1 MAVKIRLSRH
11 GRKKR
16 AIYDIVVADARAPRD
31 GKFIEKLG
39 QYNPNVTPAGLTLDN
54 ARALHWLM
62 VGALPTDTTRKILSV
77 EGIMHQKHLQI
88 GVVKGAI
95 SQEDA
100 DAKQEAWLAA
110 KAVAREAR
118 VAKLNTGKADIKNA
132 ALAAET
138 KKKES
143 ALAKKAEAEQAL
155 IAASEAAE
163 AAKNAP
169 VVEEVAEEVAE
180 MDVAAEE
187 VAVEAITEEV
197 KVSIEEVPVEAVVKE
212 TPTAEA
218 ETTEE

>member
-39 QYNPNVTPAGLTLDN
+39 QYNPNVTPAGLILN
-54 ARALHWLM
+54 NERALHWLM
-62 VGALPTDTTRKILSV
+62 VGGLPTDTTRKILSV
-77 EGIMHQKHLQI
+77 EGLMYQKHLQV

-100 DAKQEAWLAA
+100 DKKHAAWLEA
-110 KAVAREAR
+110 KAKSRDERLV
-118 VAKLNTGKADIKNA
+118 KLNSGKTDLKNA

-138 KKKES
+138 KKKE
-143 ALAKKAEAEQAL
+143 AVLAKKAEAEQAL
-155 IAASEAAE
+155 IAAAEAEE

-169 VVEEVAEEVAE
+169 VVVETPEVVAEEAPE
-180 MDVAAEE
+180 ETPAAE
-187 VAVEAITEEV
+187 TEE
-197 KVSIEEVPVEAVVKE
+197 
-212 TPTAEA
+212 
-218 ETTEE
+218 

>member
-100 DAKQEAWLAA
+100 DTKQEAWLAA

-163 AAKNAP
+163 AAP
-169 VVEEVAEEVAE
+169 VVEEVAE

-197 KVSIEEVPVEAVVKE
+197 KVAIEEVTVEAVVKE

>member
-39 QYNPNVTPAGLTLDN
+39 QYNPNVTPAGLTLN
-54 ARALHWLM
+54 NERALHWLM

-77 EGIMHQKHLQI
+77 EGLMYQKHLQV

-95 SQEDA
+95 KQEDA
-100 DAKQEAWLAA
+100 DKKHAAWLEA
-110 KAVAREAR
+110 KAKSRDERLV
-118 VAKLNTGKADIKNA
+118 KLNSGKSDLKNA

-138 KKKES
+138 KKKE
-143 ALAKKAEAEQAL
+143 AVLAKKAEAEQAL
-155 IAASEAAE
+155 IAAAEAEE

-169 VVEEVAEEVAE
+169 VVVETPVVVAEEV
-180 MDVAAEE
+180 
-187 VAVEAITEEV
+187 TEE
-197 KVSIEEVPVEAVVKE
+197 
-212 TPTAEA
+212 TPAA
-218 ETTEE
+218 DTEE

>member
-39 QYNPNVTPAGLTLDN
+39 QYNPNVTPAGLILN
-54 ARALHWLM
+54 NERALHWLM
-62 VGALPTDTTRKILSV
+62 VGGLPTDTTRKILSV
-77 EGIMHQKHLQI
+77 EGLMYQKHLQV

-100 DAKQEAWLAA
+100 DKKHAAWLEA
-110 KAVAREAR
+110 KAKSRDERLV
-118 VAKLNTGKADIKNA
+118 KLNSGKTDLKNA

-138 KKKES
+138 KKKE
-143 ALAKKAEAEQAL
+143 AVLAKKAEAEQAL
-155 IAASEAAE
+155 IAAAEAEE

-169 VVEEVAEEVAE
+169 VVVETPEVVAEEAPAVE
-180 MDVAAEE
+180 AAEE
-187 VAVEAITEEV
+187 TPAAETEE
-197 KVSIEEVPVEAVVKE
+197 
-212 TPTAEA
+212 
-218 ETTEE
+218 